1 MNYVGSHNL
10 ILKYQSLQHQ
20 VAKISRLE
28 NLSLWQRLNSFC
40 RNLEEKKT
48 TVKRIRALNQI
59 SNDKM
64 KVGYLMILML
74 MQNR

>member
-1 MNYVGSHNL
+1 MNSVTSTNRS
-10 ILKYQSLQHQ
+10 LKYQRFTPSGSED
-20 VAKISRLE
+20 KGFT